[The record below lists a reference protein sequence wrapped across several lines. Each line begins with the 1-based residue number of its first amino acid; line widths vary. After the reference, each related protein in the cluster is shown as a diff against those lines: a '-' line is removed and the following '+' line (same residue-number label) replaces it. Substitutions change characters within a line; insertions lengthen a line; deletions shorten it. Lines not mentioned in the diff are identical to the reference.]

1 MVQLQKQLKAAEKKI
16 TQYKSK
22 DNRVQE
28 LKREINQLRANKD
41 ASERA
46 HERYA

>member
-16 TQYKSK
+16 THYKSK